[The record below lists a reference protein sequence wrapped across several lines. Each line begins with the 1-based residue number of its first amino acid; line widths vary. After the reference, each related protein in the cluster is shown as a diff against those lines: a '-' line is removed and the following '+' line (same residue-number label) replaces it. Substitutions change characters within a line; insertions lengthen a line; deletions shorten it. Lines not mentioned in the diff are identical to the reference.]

1 MFRPSVLLLAL
12 TLTSPALWSALVTG
26 SMSVTTALIRFLIAV
41 PVAAG
46 MLVLLRMV
54 TESYH
59 RPAGRPHSRTG
70 AAQRDAVDSRTE
82 TGERAR

>member
-1 MFRPSVLLLAL
+1 MFKPSVLLLAL
-12 TLTSPALWSALVTG
+12 TLTSPALWSAFVTG

-54 TESYH
+54 TDSYH
-59 RPAGRPHSRTG
+59 RPVGRSHPRTG
-70 AAQRDAVDSRTE
+70 AAQRDATDSRTE

>member
-1 MFRPSVLLLAL
+1 MFKPSVLLLAL

-26 SMSVTTALIRFLIAV
+26 SMSVTTALLRFLIAV

-54 TESYH
+54 TASYH
-59 RPAGRPHSRTG
+59 RSAGRSHPQTG
-70 AAQRDAVDSRTE
+70 SAQREATTHRTE